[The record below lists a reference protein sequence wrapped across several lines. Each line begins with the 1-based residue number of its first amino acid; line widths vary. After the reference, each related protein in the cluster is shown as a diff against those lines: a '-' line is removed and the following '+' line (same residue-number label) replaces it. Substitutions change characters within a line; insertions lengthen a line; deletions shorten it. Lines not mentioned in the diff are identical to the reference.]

1 MSEDADT
8 WATALGLPPEKATAF
23 ARLATAMGSSPA
35 DIIRMMIDRVIEVD
49 TNLKQCGLTGGL
61 AHWVSKETD
70 RERARVMAAETAI
83 EGLPLDIRPTEVIW
97 PTDVPFPW
105 SAEECLAAVLGYQVK
120 WRGTAD
126 DILERLRGKW
136 ELSADGYALLWN
148 P

>member
-1 MSEDADT
+1 
-8 WATALGLPPEKATAF
+8 
-23 ARLATAMGSSPA
+23 MGSSPA